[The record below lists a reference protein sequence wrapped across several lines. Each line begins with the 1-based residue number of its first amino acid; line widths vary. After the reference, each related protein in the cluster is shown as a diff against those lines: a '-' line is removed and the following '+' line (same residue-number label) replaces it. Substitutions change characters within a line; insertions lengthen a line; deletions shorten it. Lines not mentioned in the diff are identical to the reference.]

1 MEELKKKSRI
11 FESIMYFINLS
22 GISKVDSLSVSRVPM
37 KTTQLKEMSKVN
49 IYKINKL
56 RFCRS
61 RPSDSTE
68 TMINKYEYSRKKGG
82 ESKKQVEKNY
92 TKLSTSRYPPLI
104 FL

>member
-1 MEELKKKSRI
+1 
-11 FESIMYFINLS
+11 MYFINLS
-22 GISKVDSLSVSRVPM
+22 GISKVDSLLVSRVPM
-37 KTTQLKEMSKVN
+37 KTTQLKEMSEFD

-68 TMINKYEYSRKKGG
+68 TMIKKYEYSRKREGG
-82 ESKKQVEKNY
+82 KSKKQVEKNY
-92 TKLSTSRYPPLI
+92 TKLYTSCYPPSV